1 MTERAVTRGEV
12 AALWLLAAGLCWGS
26 FALTGRAGLNLYDEG
41 YLWYGVLRTLEGAVP
56 IRDFQA
62 YDPGRYY
69 WCAAWTLLFGD
80 GVVGIRAAMTA
91 FQTLGLASGL
101 LAARRITRRPAA
113 LVPIGV
119 VLLAWMFPR
128 FKLIEPSLAMLSVL
142 LVVRVFEIPSRG
154 RHLVLGLSLGLSAW
168 FGRNHGLYCGIGQLL
183 ALALLH
189 VRHPGDAGSR
199 RESIRCCAVWVLG
212 VFAGYSPMFA
222 MLMSAPG
229 FAASFFASLGQLG
242 PLPTPIPW
250 PWVVISTGRGSFAG
264 SLAYVVMAF
273 AYPICVWLV
282 WRLPKAELPQRAL
295 LAAATCV
302 GLGYIHNAT
311 SRAGLMHLA
320 GSIHPMLLMLLAAV
334 ATIRPTW
341 PAWRAWL
348 AGSAVAVISFGA
360 AVGGFQRQLEALAI
374 WPYTEARTT
383 T

>member
-1 MTERAVTRGEV
+1 M
-12 AALWLLAAGLCWGS
+12 
-26 FALTGRAGLNLYDEG
+26 
-41 YLWYGVLRTLEGAVP
+41 LRTLEGAVP